1 MNRAY
6 SQNPSDTLRP
16 QFPLITIPTNQE
28 EIADK
33 MDSHMTILSTEKDCI
48 FKLAKIIKADDDD
61 DEEMT
66 PQTVHRNRKQF
77 ALKRRNDIRHGTTF
91 CALTIPNNC
100 FRKEKKT
107 RTIVQTI
114 SDLPYESIFSFSRKD
129 RKAKT
134 FIGNS
139 NKNAKTNANNNP
151 NGILV
156 TKANNI
162 KPNSIMNKIANEEKK
177 TNDNA
182 LKLSLELNTFKNKR
196 YLSHER
202 FNLKGTTDDEVI
214 FKELLNE
221 NFEKSYAKKLKAS
234 DVLGHSHHLSYIPKL
249 PPNSNRF
256 FLTKAIFEH

>member
-33 MDSHMTILSTEKDCI
+33 MDNHMTILSTEKDCI
-48 FKLAKIIKADDDD
+48 FKLAKIIKADDD
-61 DEEMT
+61 EEMT
-66 PQTVHRNRKQF
+66 PKTVHRNRKQL
-77 ALKRRNDIRHGTTF
+77 ALKRRNEIKHGTTF
-91 CALTIPNNC
+91 YALTIPNNC

-107 RTIVQTI
+107 KTIVQAI
-114 SDLPYESIFSFSRKD
+114 SDLPYQSIFSFSRRD

-134 FIGNS
+134 FIDNS
-139 NKNAKTNANNNP
+139 IRNAKTNANNNP
-151 NGILV
+151 NGLLV
-156 TKANNI
+156 TKANHI

-177 TNDNA
+177 SNDNA

-196 YLSHER
+196 YLSHDR

-221 NFEKSYAKKLKAS
+221 NLKKSYAKKLKAS

-249 PPNSNRF
+249 SQNSNRF
-256 FLTKAIFEH
+256 FLAKAIFEH